1 MSVLEPLSHVLATVV
16 ATAHEALTSL
26 GADPGGG
33 ATWVLSVAAV
43 VLVVR
48 LALLPLVVHGVRTAH
63 SSARARPQLQA
74 LSARYR
80 HRTDAES
87 LRRLREER
95 RAIVAEHRMSR
106 LGCLPLLLQ
115 LPCWL
120 ALYHLLSQVAS
131 GVSVG
136 AMTPDLVA
144 SLGAATLLGVPLA
157 DRGYLGLGPAHLA
170 VVGGLAVLAAG
181 LSYVT
186 QRYVV
191 APNTFTDGLPDAV
204 VSAQHLL
211 PVVSALSLLVAGGV
225 VPVALLAYMVCSSTW
240 TLAQSAVVTRWFP
253 TPGTPAATRA

>member
-1 MSVLEPLSHVLATVV
+1 MSLLDPVSHALAVIV
-16 ATAHEALTSL
+16 ATAHDGLTTL
-26 GADPGGG
+26 GADPTAG
-33 ATWVLSVAAV
+33 ATWVLSIAAV
-43 VLVVR
+43 VVAVR
-48 LALLPLVVHGVRTAH
+48 LALLPLVVHGVRLAH
-63 SSARARPQLQA
+63 ASARARPQLQA
-74 LSARYR
+74 LTARYR
-80 HRTDAES
+80 GGTDAAS

-95 RAIVAEHRMSR
+95 SAITAEHRMPR

-115 LPCWL
+115 LPVWL
-120 ALYHLLSQVAS
+120 ALYHLLSQVAA

-191 APNTFTDGLPDAV
+191 APNTLTDGLPDAMV
-204 VSAQHLL
+204 AAQHLL
-211 PVVSALSLLVAGGV
+211 PVVSALSLLVVGGV
-225 VPVALLAYMVCSSTW
+225 VPVALLTYMVCSSTW

-253 TPGTPAATRA
+253 TPGTPAAARA

>member
-16 ATAHEALTSL
+16 ATAHGALTSL

-115 LPCWL
+115 MPCWL

-157 DRGYLGLGPAHLA
+157 DHGYLGLGPAHLA

-191 APNTFTDGLPDAV
+191 APNTLTDGLPDAV

>member
-16 ATAHEALTSL
+16 STAHGALTSL
-26 GADPGGG
+26 GADPGSG
-33 ATWVLSVAAV
+33 ATWVLAVAAV

-48 LALLPLVVHGVRTAH
+48 LALPLVAHGVRTAH

-74 LSARYR
+74 LDARYR

-87 LRRLREER
+87 LRRRREER
-95 RAIVAEHRMSR
+95 RAIAAEHHMSR
-106 LGCLPLLLQ
+106 LGALPLLLQ
-115 LPCWL
+115 LPLWL
-120 ALYHLLSQVAS
+120 ALYHLLSQVAA

-157 DRGYLGLGPAHLA
+157 DRGYLGVGPAHLA
-170 VVGGLAVLAAG
+170 VGGGLAVLAAG
-181 LSYVT
+181 LSYLT

-191 APNTFTDGLPDAV
+191 APNTLTDGLPDAMV
-204 VSAQHLL
+204 TAQHLL

-225 VPVALLAYMVCSSTW
+225 VPVALLAYMVCNSAW

-253 TPGTPAATRA
+253 TPGTRAATRV